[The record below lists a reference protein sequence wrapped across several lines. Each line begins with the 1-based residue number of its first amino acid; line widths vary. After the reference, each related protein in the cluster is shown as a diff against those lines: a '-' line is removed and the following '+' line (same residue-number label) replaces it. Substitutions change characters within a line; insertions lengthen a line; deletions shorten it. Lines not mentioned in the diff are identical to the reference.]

1 MHGGRRPGAGRP
13 TKRTPTVEEALLEA
27 ITLGLSLSR
36 ACALVG
42 ITSESFAGWCEK
54 DRALAERVEQARA
67 QGIERALRELH
78 SLKKEGDSRAITW
91 FLERMDRAAYGPQPV
106 ALAAQQ
112 NNYLLHRPTKD
123 QVDEISQFIA
133 AQRERMALARSLRL
147 SDPEKA
153 AAIEAETLD
162 LDSESAELD
171 SEDD

>member
-1 MHGGRRPGAGRP
+1 
-13 TKRTPTVEEALLEA
+13 
-27 ITLGLSLSR
+27 
-36 ACALVG
+36 
-42 ITSESFAGWCEK
+42 
-54 DRALAERVEQARA
+54 LAERVEQARA